1 LSVFE
6 PESFKTITQEEAG
19 KGYEIIYKIGGAQK
33 IQVNA
38 VRSQDD

>member
-6 PESFKTITQEEAG
+6 PESFKATTKEGAG
-19 KGYEIIYKIGGAQK
+19 KSYEIIYKIGGTQK

-38 VRSQDD
+38 ESTQDD

>member
-1 LSVFE
+1 VSVFE
-6 PESFKTITQEEAG
+6 PESFKTTTKTKSG

-38 VRSQDD
+38 ERSQDD